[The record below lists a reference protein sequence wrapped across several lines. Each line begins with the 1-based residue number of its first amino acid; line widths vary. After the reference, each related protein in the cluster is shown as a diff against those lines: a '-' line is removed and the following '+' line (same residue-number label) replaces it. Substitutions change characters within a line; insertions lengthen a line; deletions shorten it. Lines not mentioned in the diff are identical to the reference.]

1 MDAKQILLTVYL
13 ASVTPAC
20 ATVTSMAPVS
30 YTHLCYGMFHSLQV
44 PEVLS
49 LRATDGG
56 LSSVHPQIRT
66 ACSCAGYEGLSL
78 IHI

>member
-1 MDAKQILLTVYL
+1 MHLPDHCLLSALQTGTGIVL
-13 ASVTPAC
+13 RDP
-20 ATVTSMAPVS
+20 
-30 YTHLCYGMFHSLQV
+30 CYGMFHSLQV

-66 ACSCAGYEGLSL
+66 ACSCAGYEG
-78 IHI
+78 